1 MNTTDKEREEFR
13 TFLTEC
19 LNDPAKY
26 KQWMQDRALETRL
39 KYNTDNDNDNN
50 INTERSV

>member
-1 MNTTDKEREEFR
+1 MTVDKEREEFR

-19 LNDPAKY
+19 LKDPAKY

-39 KYNTDNDNDNN
+39 KYNTDNDNT
-50 INTERSV
+50 NTERSV

>member
-1 MNTTDKEREEFR
+1 MTVDKEREEFR

-39 KYNTDNDNDNN
+39 KFGDRNYE
-50 INTERSV
+50 IML